1 MNAKRGTLLVLS
13 LIVIVTAAAG
23 IPWYVASEDAQRPP
37 ADEQRTTLPLPS
49 GVTLESL
56 ERVEVHNIIDGDTIQ
71 ISKNGDLS
79 PVRYFGI
86 DTPERG
92 ERCYR
97 EAFDRNE
104 QLLTDDVYLLP
115 DERDNDGQRPL
126 RYIFLEDGTSLDA
139 TLVAEGFAHA
149 WRRDGR
155 YRDQIVALEE
165 EAKANG
171 RGCLWAPH
179 DQ

>member
-1 MNAKRGTLLVLS
+1 LNAKRGTLLVLS
-13 LIVIVTAAAG
+13 LIVIVTAAAA
-23 IPWYVASEDAQRPP
+23 IPWYVASEEAQRPR
-37 ADEQRTTLPLPS
+37 ADEQRTMLPLPP

-56 ERVEVHNIIDGDTIQ
+56 ERVEVYDIIDGDTIQ
-71 ISKNGDLS
+71 IRKNGDLS
-79 PVRYFGI
+79 PVRYYGI

-97 EAFDRNE
+97 EALDRNE

-115 DERDNDGQRPL
+115 GERDNDGQRPL

-165 EAKANG
+165 QAKAAG

>member
-1 MNAKRGTLLVLS
+1 MGKRGTLLVLALI
-13 LIVIVTAAAG
+13 LIVTLAAG
-23 IPWYVASEDAQRPP
+23 IPYYIASEDARRPP
-37 ADEQRTTLPLPS
+37 LEEHREQLQLPP

-56 ERVEVHNIIDGDTIQ
+56 ERVEVYDIIDGDTIQ
-71 ISKNGDLS
+71 IRKNGDLS

-97 EAFDRNE
+97 EALDRNE
-104 QLLTDDVYLLP
+104 LLLTKHVYLLP

-139 TLVAEGFAHA
+139 TMVAEGFAYA
-149 WRRDGR
+149 WRRDGQ
-155 YRDQIVALEE
+155 YRDEIVALEE
-165 EAKANG
+165 QAKAEG
-171 RGCLWAPH
+171 RGCLWSS
-179 DQ
+179 DG

>member
-1 MNAKRGTLLVLS
+1 LNAKRGTLLVLS

-23 IPWYVASEDAQRPP
+23 IPWYVASEDAQRPELETHP
-37 ADEQRTTLPLPS
+37 TMLELPP

-56 ERVEVHNIIDGDTIQ
+56 ERVEVHEVIDGDTIQ
-71 ISKNGDLS
+71 IRKDGDLS
-79 PVRYFGI
+79 PVRYYGI

-97 EAFDRNE
+97 EALDRNE
-104 QLLTDDVYLLP
+104 HLLTDDVYLLT
-115 DERDNDGQRPL
+115 DARDNDGNRPL
-126 RYIFLEDGTSLDA
+126 RYIFLEDGSSLDA
-139 TLVAEGFAHA
+139 TLVAEGFAYA